1 MTSARERLDRV
12 RESLVRLRDETDADV
27 SALASSLED
36 VRSARADGTADDEHD
51 PEGSTLTSDWSHL
64 YGLSATVAARVGEI
78 HGAIERLDAG
88 LYGSCTACGSAISAA
103 RLAARPAAQHCIDCA
118 QRLEK
123 SRRG

>member
-1 MTSARERLDRV
+1 MTSARERLVRV
-12 RESLVRLRDETDADV
+12 RESLVRLRDDTNADA

-51 PEGSTLTSDWSHL
+51 PEGSTLTSDWSRL
-64 YGLSATVAARVGEI
+64 FGLSATVAARGGEI
-78 HGAIERLDAG
+78 QRAIERLDAG

-118 QRLEK
+118 QRLEE
-123 SRRG
+123 SRRR